1 MVQLLLDEDPSYSY
15 RQNKRGETPL
25 YIASARGYND
35 MVGTILCKCESPTF
49 GGPDGRTA
57 LHAAVLVDDGHG
69 KHIYSLPSFIFLWR
83 PFENMHFISNERI

>member
-57 LHAAVLVDDGHG
+57 LHAVVLHG
-69 KHIYSLPSFIFLWR
+69 TCLPPLIPLNFLLMHISV
-83 PFENMHFISNERI
+83 